1 MKQEYLI
8 LKDDDKNKL
17 TIQESA
23 ELDKELFSI
32 LCENVYDSDIIKSVI
47 EKGADCLL
55 SDIIADLIAKLRN
68 HNMYPPYPFAVKIAE
83 SIIDLYKSPEKN
95 QSVKLLFDDIEFLG
109 DEQEDSEPELAVEDE
124 PAKIDKLLE
133 DTFDEDHKNGKI
145 TDSVTEKKQ

>member
-8 LKDDDKNKL
+8 LKDDDNNRL

-23 ELDKELFSI
+23 ELDKEMFSI
-32 LCENVYDSDIIKSVI
+32 LCENVYDSDIIKSTI
-47 EKGADCLL
+47 EKGTDSLL
-55 SDIIADLIAKLRN
+55 SDLIAKLRN

-83 SIIDLYKSPEKN
+83 SVIDLYKSPEKN

-109 DEQEDSEPELAVEDE
+109 DEQEDSGLELAVEDE

-133 DTFDEDHKNGKI
+133 DTFDEDHKKEKI

>member
-8 LKDDDKNKL
+8 LKDDDNNRL

-23 ELDKELFSI
+23 ELDKEMFSI
-32 LCENVYDSDIIKSVI
+32 LCENVYDSDIIKSTI
-47 EKGADCLL
+47 EKGTDSLL
-55 SDIIADLIAKLRN
+55 SDLIAKLRN

-83 SIIDLYKSPEKN
+83 SVIDLYKSPEKN
-95 QSVKLLFDDIEFLG
+95 QSVKLLFDDIESLG
-109 DEQEDSEPELAVEDE
+109 DEQEDSGLELAVEDE

-133 DTFDEDHKNGKI
+133 DTFDEDHKKEKI